1 MKKFFSALTAILL
14 AVTLAFSVGC
24 QPDQSGDGGTKRP
37 PKITEG
43 DVCIDLVITHMPTK
57 TEYKQGEKFNPAG
70 LVFDAVYENGFDGDT
85 KLNAGDLDS
94 WEPRGA
100 LAADV
105 TEIKLSFEGYQKA
118 IPITVLAKQLNGM
131 EITREPDI
139 KAYSVGDELDL
150 TGLTVRADYE
160 EGVVEHE
167 TAYKVTDASG
177 KEYKNGTVLEEAVKD
192 LELTVSLTAGEVTKT
207 DTFVIHVDTL
217 IKVQA
222 EDVVPEGEEIPADKS
237 YTVITGKKTSEV
249 IKNDCTWTGT
259 GYLGNITKGVKV
271 DFFVYSEEE
280 IQNVS
285 LVLIASSTRVDDAN
299 KTMLDCQFNKLYRVF
314 VGDGAERE
322 EIFIGDDVV
331 IKGKPFP
338 SAESGSSKWTNWADV
353 SFGNIALK
361 QGFNRVTVECIGSEK
376 DADGK
381 NDRTPNIDRL
391 DIRLSDNPDQPA
403 KGDVCTDIIINTM
416 PAKTEYKVGEKFTA
430 EGISFDAVYE
440 NGYDGDKGLGA
451 ARLTWE
457 PVGALTLDDT
467 TVKLKFKGVE
477 KTISIKVTEKTLQS
491 VEITREPD
499 TKVYSKGGA
508 LNLGGLI
515 VRANYLEG
523 ADANAVNYVVKDASG
538 KEYTNGTILP
548 AAGTLELIVSIT
560 VGGVTKTDSFTV
572 TVYDGLTVQAEAVL
586 KDGETAPTASSYTVF
601 SGVGNITDKQGSGG
615 GCIENV
621 GTPRDGKPGTKVEF
635 FVYSEVDITAA
646 ELSFT
651 AASTNNN
658 GTNKMDDFQ
667 FNKMFKITL
676 GDGDAAQE
684 FPVGDGVFIRG
695 KEIPAGLSKW
705 FLWDEVSVGK
715 IDIKKGFNKITLECI
730 GQIMCG
736 DGSMR
741 AANIDCLNIR
751 TSDDTDVRGKEIKS
765 VEITSNPNFLYY
777 GQNVKF
783 TAEGLIVK
791 AVYDGAEVLDAKNYV
806 IKTADGV
813 RIGQNDNLGTEK
825 RDVELFVEITE
836 GGVTKKASFTVH
848 VNSGDKITVQAEAV
862 VSGEIPTTESYTV
875 ITGSKKFEEGKGSD
889 GSASVSDVFKG
900 TKIEFWVYSENAIK
914 GADLTLTAASL
925 DRATTKTND
934 IQFNT
939 IFQLSVNDSQ
949 LNIGNGVKIAGR
961 DKGSDS
967 LWFLWV
973 ENQITKVDL
982 QAGYT
987 KITLECI
994 GTVKDTTGGVQRAAN
1009 LDKIDIKF

>member
-24 QPDQSGDGGTKRP
+24 QPGQSDDGGTKRP

-177 KEYKNGTVLEEAVKD
+177 KEYKTGTVLEEAVKD

-222 EDVVPEGEEIPADKS
+222 EDVVPEGEENPADKS
-237 YTVITGKKTSEV
+237 YTVITGKKISEV
-249 IKNDCTWTGT
+249 IKDDCTWTGT

-271 DFFVYSEEE
+271 DFFVYSEED
-280 IQNVS
+280 IRNVS

-457 PVGALTLDDT
+457 PAGALTLDDT
-467 TVKLKFKGVE
+467 AVKLNFKGVE
-477 KTISIKVTEKTLQS
+477 KTINIKVTEKTLQS

-508 LNLGGLI
+508 LNLGGMI
-515 VRANYLEG
+515 VRANYAEG
-523 ADANAVNYVVKDASG
+523 ADANAGNYVIKDASG
-538 KEYTNGTILP
+538 KVYTNGTILTDS
-548 AAGTLELIVSIT
+548 GTLELIVSIT
-560 VGGVTKTDSFTV
+560 VGGVTKTASFTV
-572 TVYDGLTVQAEAVL
+572 TVYDGLTVQ
-586 KDGETAPTASSYTVF
+586 S
-601 SGVGNITDKQGSGG
+601 
-615 GCIENV
+615 
-621 GTPRDGKPGTKVEF
+621 GTKVEF

-646 ELSFT
+646 DLSFT

-658 GTNKMDDFQ
+658 NTNKMDDFQ

-676 GDGDAAQE
+676 GEGDSVRDL
-684 FPVGDGVFIRG
+684 PVGDGVFIRG
-695 KEIPAGLSKW
+695 KEIPAGVSKW
-705 FLWDEVSVGK
+705 FLWDEVNVGK

-751 TSDDTDVRGKEIKS
+751 TSDGTDVRGKEIKS
-765 VEITSNPNFLYY
+765 VEITSNPDFLYY

-791 AVYDGAEVLDAKNYV
+791 AVYDGAEVLDAKNYI
-806 IKTADGV
+806 IKNAEGI
-813 RIGQNDNLGTEK
+813 RIGQGDNLGTEK
-825 RDVELFVEITE
+825 RDIELFVEITE

-862 VSGEIPTTESYTV
+862 VSGETPTAESYTV

-939 IFQLSVNDSQ
+939 IFQLSVNDSK

-961 DKGSDS
+961 DKNEDN